1 MKTTVSAMEA
11 RRNFGHLLNT
21 VALTHTSVTIE
32 RVGKPIAQLVGIG
45 PSGKDPRTLGK
56 LDIRSSRG
64 MGKDLWQSIKA
75 DQYVAGERAAWD

>member
-21 VALTHTSVTIE
+21 VALTHASVTIE

-45 PSGKDPRTLGK
+45 SSREARRPGGK
-56 LDIRSSRG
+56 LDVRSYRG
-64 MGKDLWQSIKA
+64 MGKELWQSVEAGHYI
-75 DQYVAGERAAWD
+75 AGERAAWD

>member
-45 PSGKDPRTLGK
+45 SPGKARRSPAK
-56 LDIRSSRG
+56 LDIRSYRG
-64 MGKDLWQSIKA
+64 MGKELWQSVEAERYIT
-75 DQYVAGERAAWD
+75 GERAAWD

>member
-21 VALTHTSVTIE
+21 VALTHASITIE

-45 PSGKDPRTLGK
+45 SSRAVSRSPGRR
-56 LDIRSSRG
+56 DIRSCRG
-64 MGKDLWQSIKA
+64 MGKELWQSVEAEHYIS
-75 DQYVAGERAAWD
+75 GERAAWA

>member
-21 VALTHTSVTIE
+21 VALTHASITIE

-45 PSGKDPRTLGK
+45 SSRGTQRAPGK
-56 LDIRSSRG
+56 LDIRSCRG
-64 MGKDLWQSIKA
+64 MGKELWLSVEAEPYI
-75 DQYVAGERAAWD
+75 AGERASWD